1 MSKNDIKVKDIAGL
15 NVLPTRTYQVA
26 SGAATSIKAG
36 EPVVMTTIGTSQY
49 AVLAA
54 DADPTIGTDYLLGIA
69 AGDSTDTA
77 SAAGTVEVYLPLPGV
92 VYRAKAKSAA
102 AADTASEIA
111 ALANKR
117 TIFDLTSSAWTI
129 DTAAADG
136 ATNGLILTGT
146 GDPATSEVDF
156 MISIRATGNLGF

>member
-1 MSKNDIKVKDIAGL
+1 MSRNDIRIKDPAGN

-26 SGAATSIKAG
+26 SGALTSIKAG
-36 EPVVMTTIGTSQY
+36 EPVVMTTIGSSQY
-49 AVLAA
+49 AALAA

-69 AGDSTDTA
+69 AGDSTDTVA
-77 SAAGTVEVYLPLPGV
+77 AAGTVEVYLPLPGV
-92 VYRAKAKSAA
+92 VYRGKAKSST
-102 AADTASEIA
+102 AADTDSEIA

-117 TIFDLTSSAWTI
+117 GIFDLTASVWTL

-136 ATNGLILTGT
+136 ATNGLIYTGT
-146 GDPATSEVDF
+146 GDASRSEVDF

>member
-1 MSKNDIKVKDIAGL
+1 MSRNDIKIVDTAGY
-15 NVLPTRTYQVA
+15 NVIPTRVYQVA
-26 SGAATSIKAG
+26 SGAAASIKAG
-36 EPVVMTTIGTSQY
+36 EPVVMTTIGTSVY
-49 AVLAA
+49 ASLAA

-92 VYRAKAKSAA
+92 VYRAKAKSST
-102 AADTASEIA
+102 AADTDAEIL

-117 TIFDLTSSAWTI
+117 TIFDLTSSVFTI

-146 GDPATSEVDF
+146 GNSARNEVDF
-156 MISIRATGNLGF
+156 MISVRATGNLGF

>member
-1 MSKNDIKVKDIAGL
+1 MALNDIKVLDVAGH
-15 NVLPTRTYQVA
+15 NVLPTRTYQVT
-26 SGAATSIKAG
+26 SGTTSSIKAG
-36 EPVVMTTIGTSQY
+36 EPVIMTTIGTSQY
-49 AVLAA
+49 AKLAV

-69 AGDSTDTA
+69 AGASTETA
-77 SAAGTVEVYLPLPGV
+77 SAAGTVEVFLPLPGV

-117 TIFDLTSSAWTI
+117 TIFDLTSSVFTI

-146 GDPATSEVDF
+146 GNPANSEVDF
-156 MISIRATGNLGF
+156 MISMRATGNIGF